1 MVLPVGSGEQTS
13 VVVFNVRDGKL
24 SGRDTFNMQVE
35 GEDDY
40 DALIGQF
47 IKQYY
52 SMWANVPGEIIVP
65 KPLKEAQL
73 IEQYLSTGEIPDNT
87 CCKFEAITWDNIK
100 EYYPLDNLPWNNIA

>member
-1 MVLPVGSGEQTS
+1 
-13 VVVFNVRDGKL
+13 
-24 SGRDTFNMQVE
+24 MQVE

-73 IEQYLSTGEIPDNT
+73 IEQYLESLGRRKVRIFDAAEG
-87 CCKFEAITWDNIK
+87 
-100 EYYPLDNLPWNNIA
+100 